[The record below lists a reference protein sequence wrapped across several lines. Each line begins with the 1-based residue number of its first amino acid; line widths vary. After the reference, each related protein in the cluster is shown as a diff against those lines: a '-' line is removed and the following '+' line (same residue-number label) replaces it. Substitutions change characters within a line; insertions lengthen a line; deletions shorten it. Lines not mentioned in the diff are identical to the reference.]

1 MSQTVWN
8 ALINKKLYSMMIAA
22 TALAL
27 VLALFWNDRV
37 YAQFDPHEIERAY
50 QAQDYAKV
58 DAIAE
63 ARLQIDPYDVSA
75 RYYLASALL
84 KRKRGGQALLQYEAC
99 AKCGGTSN
107 LAQMARKA
115 ILALKIDERK
125 ANPQFFER
133 VKVTPKGSAANGADG
148 KAAGSGIGANS
159 SAGANFSPNSSEED
173 LDASTREAIALLR
186 KDLAD
191 AIEVKRRRQSQDL
204 ELVAEEENQAIQE
217 AIGTLSLHRDE
228 MIEAARIEATAKR
241 AKVYRLYKE
250 EEDNISKAYQSRIDA
265 LKNSHKKTH

>member
-1 MSQTVWN
+1 MSQPVWN
-8 ALINKKLYSMMIAA
+8 ALIDKLSHCAM
-22 TALAL
+22 LL
-27 VLALFWNDRV
+27 VGFAGAVLLLCPDSAS
-37 YAQFDPHEIERAY
+37 AQFDPHEIERAY

-99 AKCGGTSN
+99 AKCGGNSN

-115 ILALKIDERK
+115 ILALKIDEKK

-133 VKVTPKGSAANGADG
+133 IKVAPKGTAASGAAASSG
-148 KAAGSGIGANS
+148 SSAGSGSSANS
-159 SAGANFSPNSSEED
+159 STSEED
-173 LDASTREAIALLR
+173 LDSSTREAIALLR

-241 AKVYRLYKE
+241 TKVYRLYKE

-265 LKNSHKKTH
+265 LKNSHKKAP

>member
-1 MSQTVWN
+1 MSQPVWN
-8 ALINKKLYSMMIAA
+8 ALINRKLYSMVIAA
-22 TALAL
+22 AALAL
-27 VLALFWNDRV
+27 VLPLFWNDRA

-50 QAQDYAKV
+50 QAQDYPKV

-99 AKCGGTSN
+99 AKCGGNSN

-115 ILALKIDERK
+115 IAALKIDERK
-125 ANPQFFER
+125 ANPQYFER
-133 VKVTPKGSAANGADG
+133 VKVVPKGGAANGADG
-148 KAAGSGIGANS
+148 KAAGSGS
-159 SAGANFSPNSSEED
+159 SASISEED

-228 MIEAARIEATAKR
+228 MIEAARLDATAKR

-265 LKNSHKKTH
+265 LKNSHKKSLNK

>member
-1 MSQTVWN
+1 MSQPVWN
-8 ALINKKLYSMMIAA
+8 ALINKKLYSIVIAA

-27 VLALFWNDRV
+27 VLPLFCNAPAD
-37 YAQFDPHEIERAY
+37 AQFDPHEIERAY

-99 AKCGGTSN
+99 AKCGGNSN

-115 ILALKIDERK
+115 IVALKIDERK
-125 ANPQFFER
+125 ASPQFFER
-133 VKVTPKGSAANGADG
+133 VKVVPKGAAANGADA
-148 KAAGSGIGANS
+148 KATGSGSGANS
-159 SAGANFSPNSSEED
+159 SAGANSNEED

-228 MIEAARIEATAKR
+228 MIEAARLDATAKR

-250 EEDNISKAYQSRIDA
+250 EEDNISKAYQTRIDA
-265 LKNSHKKTH
+265 LKNSHKKAH

>member
-1 MSQTVWN
+1 MSQLVWN
-8 ALINKKLYSMMIAA
+8 ALINKKSYSIIIAA

-27 VLALFWNDRV
+27 VLPLFWNDRA

-99 AKCGGTSN
+99 AKCGGNSN

-115 ILALKIDERK
+115 IVALKIDERK
-125 ANPQFFER
+125 ANPQYFER
-133 VKVTPKGSAANGADG
+133 VKVLPKGAAAKGADA
-148 KAAGSGIGANS
+148 KAIGA
-159 SAGANFSPNSSEED
+159 NSSEED
-173 LDASTREAIALLR
+173 LDAPTREAIALLR

-228 MIEAARIEATAKR
+228 IIEAARIEATAKR

-265 LKNSHKKTH
+265 LKNSHRKAP

>member
-1 MSQTVWN
+1 MSQPVWN
-8 ALINKKLYSMMIAA
+8 ALINKVSALINKVLALINKVLALSNKVLALINKVLALGIVAA

-27 VLALFWNDRV
+27 AVPFFLNDRA

-63 ARLQIDPYDVSA
+63 ARLQIDPYDVCA

-84 KRKRGGQALLQYEAC
+84 KRKKGGQALLQYEAC
-99 AKCGGTSN
+99 AKCGGNSN

-115 ILALKIDERK
+115 IVALRIDERK
-125 ANPQFFER
+125 ASPQFFER
-133 VKVTPKGSAANGADG
+133 AKVAPKEATANGADA
-148 KAAGSGIGANS
+148 KTAGSGSGSGSGA
-159 SAGANFSPNSSEED
+159 NSSEED
-173 LDASTREAIALLR
+173 VDASTREAIALLR

-217 AIGTLSLHRDE
+217 AIGSFSLHRDE
-228 MIEAARIEATAKR
+228 IIEAARMEATAKR
-241 AKVYRLYKE
+241 TKV
-250 EEDNISKAYQSRIDA
+250 
-265 LKNSHKKTH
+265 

>member
-1 MSQTVWN
+1 MSQPVWN
-8 ALINKKLYSMMIAA
+8 ALINRKLYSMVIAA
-22 TALAL
+22 TALAFAL
-27 VLALFWNDRV
+27 PLFWNNRA

-50 QAQDYAKV
+50 QVQDYAKV

-99 AKCGGTSN
+99 AKCGGNSN

-115 ILALKIDERK
+115 IVALKIDERK
-125 ANPQFFER
+125 ANPQYFER
-133 VKVTPKGSAANGADG
+133 VKVVPKGGAANGADG
-148 KAAGSGIGANS
+148 KTAGTGSSTNS
-159 SAGANFSPNSSEED
+159 SSSANTSEED

-217 AIGTLSLHRDE
+217 AIGTVSLHRDE
-228 MIEAARIEATAKR
+228 MIEAARLDATAKR

-250 EEDNISKAYQSRIDA
+250 EEDNISKAYQLRIDA
-265 LKNSHKKTH
+265 LKNSHKKAH

>member
-1 MSQTVWN
+1 MSQPVWN

-22 TALAL
+22 TAISL
-27 VLALFWNDRV
+27 VLALFWNDRA

-99 AKCGGTSN
+99 AKCGGNSN

-115 ILALKIDERK
+115 IAALKIDERM

-133 VKVTPKGSAANGADG
+133 VKVVPKGGAANGADA
-148 KAAGSGIGANS
+148 KAAGSGSGANS
-159 SAGANFSPNSSEED
+159 SPDSSANSSEEE

-217 AIGTLSLHRDE
+217 AIGTISLHRDE
-228 MIEAARIEATAKR
+228 MIEAARLDATAKR

-265 LKNSHKKTH
+265 LKNSHKKSH

>member
-1 MSQTVWN
+1 MSQPVWN
-8 ALINKKLYSMMIAA
+8 ALINKKLHSMVIAA

-27 VLALFWNDRV
+27 VLPLFWNDRAF
-37 YAQFDPHEIERAY
+37 AQFDPHEIERAY

-99 AKCGGTSN
+99 AKCGGNSN

-115 ILALKIDERK
+115 IAALKIDERK
-125 ANPQFFER
+125 ANPQYFER
-133 VKVTPKGSAANGADG
+133 VKVVPKGAAANGADG
-148 KAAGSGIGANS
+148 KATGS
-159 SAGANFSPNSSEED
+159 SANSSEED

-228 MIEAARIEATAKR
+228 MIEAARLDAIAKR

-265 LKNSHKKTH
+265 LKNSHKKAH

>member
-1 MSQTVWN
+1 MSQPVWN
-8 ALINKKLYSMMIAA
+8 ALINRKLYSVVIAA

-27 VLALFWNDRV
+27 VLPLFWTERA

-99 AKCGGTSN
+99 AKCGGNSN

-115 ILALKIDERK
+115 IVALRIDERK

-133 VKVTPKGSAANGADG
+133 VKVVPKGAAANGADG
-148 KAAGSGIGANS
+148 KATGSGSGSGA
-159 SAGANFSPNSSEED
+159 NSSEED
-173 LDASTREAIALLR
+173 LDSSTREAIALLR

-217 AIGTLSLHRDE
+217 AIGTLSLRRDE
-228 MIEAARIEATAKR
+228 MIEAARLEATAKR

-265 LKNSHKKTH
+265 LKNSHRKKP

>member
-1 MSQTVWN
+1 MSQPVWN
-8 ALINKKLYSMMIAA
+8 ALINKKMYSMVLAA

-27 VLALFWNDRV
+27 VLPLFWNDRAF
-37 YAQFDPHEIERAY
+37 AQFDPHEIERAY

-99 AKCGGTSN
+99 AKCGGNSN

-115 ILALKIDERK
+115 IAALKIDERK
-125 ANPQFFER
+125 ANPQYFER
-133 VKVTPKGSAANGADG
+133 VKVVPKGGAANGADG
-148 KAAGSGIGANS
+148 KAAGSGS
-159 SAGANFSPNSSEED
+159 SASNSEED

-204 ELVAEEENQAIQE
+204 ELVAEEESQAIQE

-228 MIEAARIEATAKR
+228 MIEAARLDATAKR

-265 LKNSHKKTH
+265 LKNSHKKSLNK

>member
-1 MSQTVWN
+1 MSQPVWN
-8 ALINKKLYSMMIAA
+8 ALINKKLYSIVFAA
-22 TALAL
+22 AAALAL
-27 VLALFWNDRV
+27 ALPLSWNDRA

-58 DAIAE
+58 DAIAD

-99 AKCGGTSN
+99 AKCGGNSN

-115 ILALKIDERK
+115 IAALKIDERK

-133 VKVTPKGSAANGADG
+133 VKVVPKGAAANGADG
-148 KAAGSGIGANS
+148 KATGSSANS
-159 SAGANFSPNSSEED
+159 SANSSEED

-228 MIEAARIEATAKR
+228 MIEAARLDATAKR

-265 LKNSHKKTH
+265 LKNSHKKKP

>member
-1 MSQTVWN
+1 MSQLVWN
-8 ALINKKLYSMMIAA
+8 ALINKKSYSIIIAA

-27 VLALFWNDRV
+27 VLPLFWNDRA

-99 AKCGGTSN
+99 AKCGGNSN

-115 ILALKIDERK
+115 IVALKIDERK
-125 ANPQFFER
+125 ANPQYFER
-133 VKVTPKGSAANGADG
+133 VKVLPKGAAAKGADG
-148 KAAGSGIGANS
+148 KAIGSGANS
-159 SAGANFSPNSSEED
+159 GAGSSEED
-173 LDASTREAIALLR
+173 LDAPTREAIALLR

-265 LKNSHKKTH
+265 LKNSHRKAP

>member
-1 MSQTVWN
+1 MSQPVWN
-8 ALINKKLYSMMIAA
+8 ALINKKLYSMVIAA

-27 VLALFWNDRV
+27 VLPLFWNDRA

-99 AKCGGTSN
+99 AKCGGNSN

-115 ILALKIDERK
+115 IVALKIDERK
-125 ANPQFFER
+125 ANPQYFER
-133 VKVTPKGSAANGADG
+133 VKVVPKGAAANGADG
-148 KAAGSGIGANS
+148 KAAGSGS
-159 SAGANFSPNSSEED
+159 SANTSEED

-204 ELVAEEENQAIQE
+204 ELVAEEENQAIQD
-217 AIGTLSLHRDE
+217 AIGTISLHRDE
-228 MIEAARIEATAKR
+228 MIEAARLDATAKR

-265 LKNSHKKTH
+265 LKNSHKKKP